1 MNKICFKYFLGMG
14 NHHARIRP
22 VKLQRNPLMSIG
34 GNCSIPGFVITKPTP
49 HNNGTEMAKIKSRT
63 GINEKSIYSLK
74 KEGCKF
80 EPQISYY

>member
-1 MNKICFKYFLGMG
+1 VHPIIEINKICFKYFLGMG

-49 HNNGTEMAKIKSRT
+49 HNNGTEIAKIKSRT
-63 GINEKSIYSLK
+63 GILDWLLK
-74 KEGCKF
+74 KDESSVTK
-80 EPQISYY
+80 